1 MLHGFTLLHDPNL
14 LCPSS
19 TFVNLADDVAHQALS
34 QAVDEVDLQGH
45 PKSLGSSKDFT
56 SSKDVTS
63 WCVQKWIEAGAVIV
77 GKLNMHELGMG
88 MLMVSLCLDCIE
100 LICHLDTTNNNPEK
114 GTPLNPHNPHYY
126 TGGSSGG
133 SAYTVAAGLL
143 PVTLGADGGGS
154 IRIPAA
160 YCGIYGLK
168 PSHGRVSGA
177 PASGLASSCG
187 VLGPMASNMADIEY
201 AYRIMATPD
210 PYDTTS
216 SMFSFPLPS
225 PPLDS
230 ERKVIGIYKPY
241 FEVADPAVLDAC
253 HAALRHY
260 ESAGYQVV
268 DITLPYLPEG
278 QLAHAMTILGEICSD
293 LPNISG
299 LASANKILISIGRI
313 TPVRDFFLAQ
323 KVRNVLMQH
332 LACLFQ
338 KYPGLLIV
346 TPTTPNAGWHI
357 AGGLAD
363 LKNGVSDGNMSIH
376 TMTYVWM
383 ANYLGCPSLS
393 IPVGRVKPKEGEGS
407 VPVGLMAMAEW
418 GEEEQLFTW
427 GRVGEE
433 WAWQV
438 GEDRM
443 AKPGNWVDVMELA
456 KST

>member
-1 MLHGFTLLHDPNL
+1 M
-14 LCPSS
+14 
-19 TFVNLADDVAHQALS
+19 
-34 QAVDEVDLQGH
+34 
-45 PKSLGSSKDFT
+45 
-56 SSKDVTS
+56 
-63 WCVQKWIEAGAVIV
+63 
-77 GKLNMHELGMG
+77 
-88 MLMVSLCLDCIE
+88 
-100 LICHLDTTNNNPEK
+100 
-114 GTPLNPHNPHYY
+114 
-126 TGGSSGG
+126 
-133 SAYTVAAGLL
+133 

-168 PSHGRVSGA
+168 PSHGRVSGG
-177 PASGLASSCG
+177 PTSGLASSCG
-187 VLGPMASNMADIEY
+187 VLGPMASNMADLEY

-210 PYDTTS
+210 PHDTTS

-225 PPLDS
+225 PQSNSS
-230 ERKVIGIYKPY
+230 EDKIIGIYKPY
-241 FEVADPAVLDAC
+241 FEVAEPAVLDAC
-253 HAALRHY
+253 RAALSHY
-260 ESAGYQVV
+260 ESAGYKVI

-293 LPNISG
+293 LPNNSG
-299 LASANKILISIGRI
+299 LAAANKILVAIGRI
-313 TPVRDFFLAQ
+313 TPVSDFFLAQ
-323 KVRNVLMQH
+323 KVRNLLMQH
-332 LACLFQ
+332 LAFLFK

-357 AGGLAD
+357 AGGAAD

-393 IPVGRVKPKEGEGS
+393 IPVARVKPKEGEGK

-418 GEEEQLFTW
+418 GEEEQLFAW

-433 WAWQV
+433 WAWRMG
-438 GEDRM
+438 GEKM

-456 KST
+456 LRA